1 MIMLYTDVIEYI
13 EKRIKKDNLKS
24 GCKLPSVRCIC
35 NELKCSKE
43 TVLHAYHSLE
53 QEHRIYILPKSGYYL
68 LVEKREEKKEKQ
80 LLDFK
85 IVNPDER
92 MIPYREF
99 QHCVNQAVENYRKE
113 LFMYG
118 ETGGIAS
125 LREVLKKHLEGKQ
138 IFTSMEQIFVTSG
151 AQQALYILFQMTYPN
166 KRKKILIE
174 QPTYG
179 LVNRMM
185 EDRENQLAFINR
197 TSQGINM
204 DELES
209 IFRTNEISFF
219 YCIPRNH
226 NPLGTN
232 LTNEQKQG
240 IVKLANKYN
249 VYVIEDDYLADMN
262 GEKNDLPM
270 HYYDTEGKVIYVKSF
285 AKAFLP
291 GIRLGIAVLP
301 RDCCESFYLVKR
313 NMDLNTSQLDQA
325 ALEVYIKSGMYEK
338 HIQKMR
344 NTYRKKVTWLKQF
357 LYSIE
362 KPNIQVIVDESGFF
376 IWIGLGGLIE
386 EEVLVERLKKKG
398 ILVAEGKSFYYM
410 KPTKE
415 NGIRLCI
422 AKYEIE
428 EVCRGLQSIFDEIGI

>member
-1 MIMLYTDVIEYI
+1 MLYTDVVEYI
-13 EKRIKKDNLKS
+13 EKRIEKEQLKS
-24 GCKLPSVRCIC
+24 GCKLPPIRSIS

-53 QEHRIYILPKSGYYL
+53 EKHRIYMLPRSGYYL
-68 LVEKREEKKEKQ
+68 LEEKREEKTEKE

-85 IVNPDER
+85 TVNPDER

-125 LREVLKKHLEGKQ
+125 LKEVLKKHLEGKQ
-138 IFTSMEQIFVTSG
+138 IFTNPEQIFVTSG
-151 AQQALYILFQMTYPN
+151 AQQALYILFQMKYPN

-179 LVNRMM
+179 IVNRMM
-185 EDRENQLAFINR
+185 EAGENQLVFISR

-209 IFRTNEISFF
+209 IFQTNEISFF

-226 NPLGTN
+226 NPIGTN
-232 LTNEQKQG
+232 LTNEQKRG
-240 IVKLANKYN
+240 IVNLANKYN

-301 RDCCESFYLVKR
+301 KDCCESFYLVKR
-313 NMDLNTSQLDQA
+313 DMDLNTSQLDQA
-325 ALEVYIKSGMYEK
+325 ALEVFIKSGMYEK

-344 NTYRKKVTWLKQF
+344 NIYSKKVTYLKQF
-357 LYSIE
+357 LHSVE
-362 KPNIQVIVDESGFF
+362 KPDIQVIVDESGYF
-376 IWIGLGGLIE
+376 IWIGLSGLIAE
-386 EEVLVERLKKKG
+386 EKLIERIKKKG
-398 ILVAEGKSFYYM
+398 ILVTEGKSFYYM
-410 KPTKE
+410 KKTEE

-428 EVCRGLQSIFDEIGI
+428 AVCRGLQSIFNEIGI